1 MKVILRENI
10 SDLGQIGDVIK
21 VSDGYARNFLI
32 PRNLVSPAIESNVN
46 QLNHQKKVL
55 DKRRSLEKSKSD
67 DLAKSIEAFTCNI
80 SKKVGEND
88 KLFGSVSNAD
98 IAEVLEKG
106 GFTIDRRQIVISQP
120 IKSLGV
126 HEVEIKVH
134 PEVSA
139 QLKVWVVKEN

>member
-32 PRNLVSPAIESNVN
+32 PRNLVSPANESNVS

-55 DKRRSLEKSKSD
+55 EKRRTAEK
-67 DLAKSIEAFTCNI
+67 AKSQELATQIEGFTCNI

-106 GFTIDRRQIVISQP
+106 GFTIDRRQIL
-120 IKSLGV
+120 IKDTIKTLGV
-126 HEVEIKVH
+126 HEVEIRVH
-134 PEVSA
+134 PDVSA

>member
-32 PRNLVSPAIESNVN
+32 PRNLVSPANDSNVN
-46 QLNHQKKVL
+46 QLNHQKKIL
-55 DKRRSLEKSKSD
+55 EKRRTAEKGKCQE
-67 DLAKSIEAFTCNI
+67 LATQIEGFTCNI
-80 SKKVGEND
+80 SKKIGEND

-98 IAEVLEKG
+98 IAEALEKG
-106 GFTIDRRQIVISQP
+106 GFTLDRRNIVIGKP

-126 HEVEIKVH
+126 HEVEVKIH

-139 QLKVWVVKEN
+139 QLKVWVVKES